1 MARRSGRGPLAM
13 SATGIPRHAPALSM
27 AALVGLAALLTAA
40 QLSLSAGIPRL
51 VLTLLMWAVYVGGA
65 CAVGLLPSRQALWL
79 AVGGGAALQALAIRV
94 RPWTTDDFRRYA
106 WDGRVQAAG
115 IDPYRYAP
123 QDPQLAFLR
132 DPWLFPDGVHTA
144 LNHPLAHTI
153 YPPFAQGYFWLVEVL
168 PGGPGRGFAL
178 QLSFALVAVATSVAI
193 VAALRG
199 AGADVR
205 RVVWWSWCPT
215 VVMEAGGNAHIDVLA
230 ALLAVGFVVA
240 LTRERWSRAG
250 VFLGLAVATKFLPLL
265 LAVAIPPRR
274 TARVLAIAG
283 GLVALLYLPHL
294 IVLRGQGVS
303 GYLGGYVA
311 EESRDRWDLL
321 RPFLPDAA
329 LPVVGMAL
337 LAGAA
342 AWLWWRG
349 PAFDRTLAGA
359 ASRAAALTG
368 TMFLLVTVPY
378 PWYFTPL
385 VGLVALGAPRVW
397 LLVAVAAYPVYAA
410 ADLGHAYFGTR
421 FVGYGLAAVI
431 VAIVLTRR
439 ERRRQQRQSAPG
451 ALGTA
456 G

>member
-265 LAVAIPPRR
+265 LAVAILHAAPPESWRLPEGWSPCSISL
-274 TARVLAIAG
+274 TSSCCG
-283 GLVALLYLPHL
+283 G
-294 IVLRGQGVS
+294 R
-303 GYLGGYVA
+303 
-311 EESRDRWDLL
+311 
-321 RPFLPDAA
+321 
-329 LPVVGMAL
+329 
-337 LAGAA
+337 
-342 AWLWWRG
+342 
-349 PAFDRTLAGA
+349 
-359 ASRAAALTG
+359 ASRAISAAMWRRNPGIGG
-368 TMFLLVTVPY
+368 TSCGPSSPMRLCRSWGWRCSREPQRGCGGADPLLIA
-378 PWYFTPL
+378 PWPGPRHVRLPSRGRCSCSSPCPTRGISRRSSASWRWALPGCGCSSLSRPTRCMPQPTSDTPTSAR
-385 VGLVALGAPRVW
+385 GSSATAWPR
-397 LLVAVAAYPVYAA
+397 
-410 ADLGHAYFGTR
+410 
-421 FVGYGLAAVI
+421 
-431 VAIVLTRR
+431 
-439 ERRRQQRQSAPG
+439 
-451 ALGTA
+451 
-456 G
+456 